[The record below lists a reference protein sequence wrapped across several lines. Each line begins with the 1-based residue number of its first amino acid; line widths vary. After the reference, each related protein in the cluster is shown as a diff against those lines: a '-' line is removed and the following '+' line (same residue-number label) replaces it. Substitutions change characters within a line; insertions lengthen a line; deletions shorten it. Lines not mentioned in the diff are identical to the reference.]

1 VRFRPPYKFVLVAWL
16 FLAAL
21 ICVDDSSSQTRG
33 GLGAQEIRGKQV
45 YVKGESGESAN
56 TAMLGNADLEVP
68 ASSFSCSN
76 CHGRRGEG
84 TREGG
89 LQPTPI
95 DWETLTRP
103 LNTPYPPQHP

>member
-1 VRFRPPYKFVLVAWL
+1 MVIPGGVDLRRRQ
-16 FLAAL
+16 FLANPRRPR
-21 ICVDDSSSQTRG
+21 CT
-33 GLGAQEIRGKQV
+33 EIRGKQV
-45 YVKGESGESAN
+45 YVKGESGERAI
-56 TAMLGNADLEVP
+56 TAMLGTADLEVP

-76 CHGRRGEG
+76 CHRRRGEG